1 MQSLAFLKKT
11 RVLVF
16 TNSVFIGKEKLR
28 EAAKGRLRRMCAV
41 HKKKQGLNVPDW
53 VKEQWNK
60 DQSGMAKMLM
70 DANWDK
76 DHAYIHVTLFVF
88 CCNCNF

>member
-1 MQSLAFLKKT
+1 
-11 RVLVF
+11 
-16 TNSVFIGKEKLR
+16 
-28 EAAKGRLRRMCAV
+28 MCAV

-76 DHAYIHVTLFVF
+76 DHAADAAPQLDPDAFSKIREMDARLAADKALPSDAVEIAGGQEQEAGPVTF
-88 CCNCNF
+88 